1 MDESADSRIVFSERL
16 STGIVV
22 HFEKGVSVFFPARLL
37 FEQREAPL
45 SRILREEDFE
55 A

>member
-1 MDESADSRIVFSERL
+1 MSEADYSRIVFSERL

-22 HFEKGVSVFFPARLL
+22 HFEMGISVFFPARLL

-45 SRILREEDFE
+45 SKILHEQDFE